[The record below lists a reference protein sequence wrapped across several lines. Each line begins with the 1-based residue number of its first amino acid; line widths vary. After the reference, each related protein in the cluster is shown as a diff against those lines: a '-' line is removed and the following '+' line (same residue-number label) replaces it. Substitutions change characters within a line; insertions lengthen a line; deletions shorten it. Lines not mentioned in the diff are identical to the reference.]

1 MVASSQGAP
10 LLSSSTRVLGTKLQ
24 ERPRAGFNRPVLLSL
39 VTWLVTCRTDT
50 LIMPKEKWCHSV
62 EHQRSPGDDGQAAT
76 CVKFLSSSCALLLSM
91 TVLSP

>member
-1 MVASSQGAP
+1 MVTSSQGAP

-50 LIMPKEKWCHSV
+50 LIMPKEKWCHFCGTQWNTRDRQ
-62 EHQRSPGDDGQAAT
+62 EMMA
-76 CVKFLSSSCALLLSM
+76 KLLL
-91 TVLSP
+91 V